1 MTSNIMTSNIMTSNI
16 MTSNMMTSN
25 MMTSV
30 KDARHIQKVFIASLN
45 VFRLLSMCAK
55 FQVNK

>member
-1 MTSNIMTSNIMTSNI
+1 MTSNIMTSNI

-30 KDARHIQKVFIASLN
+30 KNARHIQKVFIASLN

-55 FQVNK
+55 FQANK